1 MKHLAETSTARAVRP
16 THRPSVCD
24 LEFGKTDARNTPFYP
39 PLHGARREAIL
50 NAAQTLFVAVLG
62 EQIKG
67 DLLTGLV
74 AL

>member
-1 MKHLAETSTARAVRP
+1 MKHLAATSTARAVLL
-16 THRPSVCD
+16 TDRPSICD
-24 LEFGKTDARNTPFYP
+24 LDCGKTDARNTHFHPAP
-39 PLHGARREAIL
+39 HGARREAIL